1 MRCKRPIEAA
11 GTQLAADKKCTTGIV
26 GAKPRL
32 SWAANGA
39 ALLRSLSLSL
49 SLSGEEK
56 SNPHRCLTGRSR
68 PGRAGRPGNTEPPP
82 LQREKKARPLV
93 HAR

>member
-49 SLSGEEK
+49 SGEEK
-56 SNPHRCLTGRSR
+56 SNR
-68 PGRAGRPGNTEPPP
+68 PPP